1 MYASKKTHCSSS
13 SINYEAPAAASSPA
27 INLDHILSCT
37 PYKDMLRD
45 LFGADAGEGGDD
57 GRGGDPKQRLKVPVI
72 PVVTKAYEESF
83 MREPMWEYERPCV
96 MGSNCECN
104 FIGTRQGE
112 GFVGVEF
119 ILPSEACMEASERSR
134 SMCVLCHR
142 RLVQSLFYD
151 IIYAGMFWGFFL

>member
-1 MYASKKTHCSSS
+1 MHATKRQLVSSDEGEQQQKQQQTLTS
-13 SINYEAPAAASSPA
+13 AEEPPRPS
-27 INLDHILSCT
+27 INLDHILSST

-45 LFGADAGEGGDD
+45 LFGADSSTRASKSL
-57 GRGGDPKQRLKVPVI
+57 RVPAI

-83 MREPMWEYERPCV
+83 MREPMWEYERTCV

-112 GFVGVEF
+112 GFIGVEF
-119 ILPSEACMEASERSR
+119 ILPSEASMEASERAR

-151 IIYAGMFWGFFL
+151 IIYAGVCVFAV